1 MNESPMN
8 NYKLIMTWDI
18 APEREQEYFEFV
30 VREFIPG
37 VQKLGFEVTDAW
49 ATIFGNQPQ
58 IMVGA
63 TLPSLVKVQQ
73 VLHSQEWESLNNQLQ
88 DFVQNYQQKVVEA
101 QGGFQF

>member
-1 MNESPMN
+1 MAV
-8 NYKLIMTWDI
+8 KLIMTWDI

-37 VQKLGFEVTDAW
+37 VQRLGFELSDAW
-49 ATIFGNQPQ
+49 ATVYGSQPQ

-63 TLPSLVKVQQ
+63 TLPSTLRVRQ
-73 VLHSQEWESLNNQLQ
+73 VLHSNEWKNLSNQLQ
-88 DFVQNYQQKVVEA
+88 DYVINYTQKVVAA

>member
-1 MNESPMN
+1 MN

-63 TLPSLVKVQQ
+63 TLPTLDKLQE
-73 VLHSQEWESLNNQLQ
+73 VLGSSEWQSLNNQLM

>member
-1 MNESPMN
+1 M

-37 VQKLGFEVTDAW
+37 VQRLEFELTDAW
-49 ATIFGNQPQ
+49 ATLYGSQPQ

-63 TLPSLVKVQQ
+63 TLPSLAKMQQ
-73 VLHSQEWESLNNQLQ
+73 VLRSSEWQSLSNQLL
-88 DFVQNYQQKVVEA
+88 DFVQNYEQKVVES
-101 QGGFQF
+101 QSGFQF